1 MFGKEFSIN
10 EIIIGIV
17 LIIIIFY
24 GSLYIDITLF
34 QLLLI
39 VLGIIGIIYMSQQKE
54 KELTTLKKNIEFTET
69 NNKALLNFMNDVS
82 YFNLYNPPI
91 YDDFMT
97 KMKEYIKLLKFVDI
111 HAKNKYRL
119 YPKKILK
126 ENLDFQKK
134 DILETFA
141 SFEHTLDDT
150 ITSAYKLRDLT
161 AQLDK
166 ILTKSN
172 LII

>member
-10 EIIIGIV
+10 EIIVGIV
-17 LIIIIFY
+17 LIIILFY

-39 VLGIIGIIYMSQQKE
+39 VLGIIGILYISQQKE
-54 KELTTLKKNIEFTET
+54 KELTNLKKNIEFTET
-69 NNKALLNFMNDVS
+69 NNKALLKFMNDVS
-82 YFNLYNPPI
+82 YFNLYNPPV

-97 KMKEYIKLLKFVDI
+97 NMKEYIKLLKYADI
-111 HAKNKYRL
+111 HAKNKYRI
-119 YPKKILK
+119 YPKKTIK

-141 SFEHTLDDT
+141 SFEHTLDDS

>member
-10 EIIIGIV
+10 EIIVGIV
-17 LIIIIFY
+17 LIIILFY

-39 VLGIIGIIYMSQQKE
+39 VLGIIGIIYISQQKE
-54 KELTTLKKNIEFTET
+54 KELTNLKKNIEFTET
-69 NNKALLNFMNDVS
+69 NNKALLKFMNDIS

-97 KMKEYIKLLKFVDI
+97 KMKEYIKLLKYADI
-111 HAKNKYRL
+111 HEKNKYRI
-119 YPKKILK
+119 YPKKIIK
-126 ENLDFQKK
+126 ENLEFQKK
-134 DILETFA
+134 DILETFQ
-141 SFEHTLDDT
+141 SFEHTLDDS

-161 AQLDK
+161 AQLDQ